1 MVSERD
7 SSMASYQLAAI
18 EPFNFGRPAEW
29 SKWIRRFER
38 FREATGLSS
47 KSQQSQISTLV
58 YSMGDKAEDLLRSFK
73 LTEEQAKKY
82 DTVKSNFESHFVKT
96 RNVIFER
103 ARFNNRKQEGES
115 ADDFITDLFSLAE
128 HCGYGTLH
136 DEMVRDRI
144 VVGIHDKGLS
154 ERMQML
160 DDLDL
165 AKAVSLARQTE
176 TVKKQQFTVRV
187 QDSSGIEEIKGA
199 RKPGK

>member
-47 KSQQSQISTLV
+47 KNQQSQISTLV

-82 DTVKSNFESHFVKT
+82 DTVKSKFESHFVKT

-128 HCGYGTLH
+128 HCSYGTLH

-176 TVKKQQFTVRV
+176 TV
-187 QDSSGIEEIKGA
+187 
-199 RKPGK
+199 